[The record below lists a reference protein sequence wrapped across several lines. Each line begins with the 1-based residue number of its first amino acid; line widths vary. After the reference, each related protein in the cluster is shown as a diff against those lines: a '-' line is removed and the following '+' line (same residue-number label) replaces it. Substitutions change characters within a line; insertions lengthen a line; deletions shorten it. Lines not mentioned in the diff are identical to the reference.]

1 MAQNINISID
11 QGANAQINVHV
22 IHENGDTYDLTG
34 YTANASFRKHFN
46 SSNAIAFSC
55 TPYANGLI
63 VMTMNADTTSAA
75 NAGRYV
81 YDIVINH
88 TSSNTTTRIQEGVIT
103 VTPKVT

>member
-1 MAQNINISID
+1 MAQNINLSID
-11 QGANAQINVHV
+11 QGANAQINVSV

-34 YTANASFRKHFN
+34 YTANASFRKHYN
-46 SSNAIAFSC
+46 SANATTFVC

-63 VMTMNADTTSAA
+63 ILTMNAETSGAA

-88 TSSNTTTRIQEGVIT
+88 TSSNTTTRIQEGVLT
-103 VTPKVT
+103 VAPQVT